1 MITHISPWHDRDFGE
16 LTFQTAQMFTGH
28 GNFRAYLARIGK
40 SQSDI
45 CLHCASVEVDDV
57 IHTVLRCDALSEERG
72 CLATLL
78 SIKEVV
84 KKMLSS
90 EANWQAATSLVDRL
104 MIKKEKLD
112 RERGI

>member
-1 MITHISPWHDRDFGE
+1 M
-16 LTFQTAQMFTGH
+16 
-28 GNFRAYLARIGK
+28 
-40 SQSDI
+40 
-45 CLHCASVEVDDV
+45 EVDDV

-84 KKMLSS
+84 EKMLSS
-90 EANWQAATSLVDRL
+90 EANWQAVTSLVDRL